1 MPYRNQNYM
10 TNKLIKQ
17 EVDKNQKGYVPPVEE
32 TPNTDDPNT
41 KTPNTENPNNT
52 ETPNTEDPN
61 NTETPDEND
70 SNTDTNI
77 NNPDEPMN
85 PTEE

>member
-32 TPNTDDPNT
+32 TPNT
-41 KTPNTENPNNT
+41 ENPNNT
-52 ETPNTEDPN
+52 ETPNTENPN